1 MAKRLIPVFPHVAET
16 KINPMDS
23 DGCRD
28 LREWCWKNLGKERV
42 DWYMDL
48 QRSGSAHPLDLH
60 WRAYRHRIWTR
71 NLEDHLLVILVWC

>member
-1 MAKRLIPVFPHVAET
+1 MVRMAKRLIPVFPHVAET

-42 DWYMDL
+42 DW
-48 QRSGSAHPLDLH
+48 
-60 WRAYRHRIWTR
+60 RAYRHQIWTR
-71 NLEDHLLVILVWC
+71 NLEDHLLVILV